1 MAISLVKG
9 QSISLEKTTGVK
21 LSSVA
26 MGLGWDIKKAKGLFG
41 MFSGG
46 GDIDLDA
53 SCLLFGANGNL
64 IDQVWFQ
71 QLISQDGSIRH
82 SGDNRSG
89 AGSGD
94 DETITVNLSN
104 LPASVM
110 TLVFTVNSFTGENFS
125 RVENAYCRLIDTNT
139 KKEVAKYN
147 LSSAGDY
154 TGQIMAKLSRVTGEW
169 VMTAIGES
177 SNGRTF
183 RDMHPNI
190 ARHL

>member
-125 RVENAYCRLIDTNT
+125 RVENAYCRLIDTST

-154 TGQIMAKLSRVTGEW
+154 TGQIMAKLSRVTGE
-169 VMTAIGES
+169 
-177 SNGRTF
+177 
-183 RDMHPNI
+183 
-190 ARHL
+190 